1 MPPGTPDG
9 FEWAVG
15 IEDTFIPQLGRST
28 GRLLDEYALTQHYE
42 RWREDL
48 DLAAS
53 LGVRSMRYGIP
64 WYRVNPAPGRFDWS
78 WTDPVLEH
86 MVERLGI
93 APIIDLVHYGCPL
106 WMEREFLHPDYPRRV
121 AEYAAAFAERY
132 RHLVRSYTPLN
143 EPLVNIRFGGYT
155 GYWPPYR
162 RGWRGWVALLLPIA
176 QGMSR
181 TIAALREL
189 QPDAR
194 IVHVEATASYTAD
207 DPALQDALRFTRR
220 RQLLPTDLLLGRV
233 HEAHPMRSWLKAHGA
248 SEGTLRWLCDHPQEF
263 DVMGVNFYPGM
274 SAHRLVGTD
283 GTARRAAYQGGGSE
297 LERVIRTFGQRYGRP
312 VMITETS
319 AIGSVLRRARWMDE
333 SVATV
338 QRLRGEGVP
347 IVGYTWWPM
356 FSLVTWMWRSG
367 RKDVGS
373 YLGHMGLWDL
383 RDDGHGG
390 LDRAPTILVDR
401 FRAYA
406 ADTLGSVGPLA
417 GESSRA
423 WERTR

>member
-86 MVERLGI
+86 MVGRLGI

-143 EPLVNIRFGGYT
+143 EPLVNIRFSGYT

-162 RGWRGWVALLLPIA
+162 RGWRGWVALLLP
-176 QGMSR
+176 
-181 TIAALREL
+181 
-189 QPDAR
+189 
-194 IVHVEATASYTAD
+194 
-207 DPALQDALRFTRR
+207 
-220 RQLLPTDLLLGRV
+220 
-233 HEAHPMRSWLKAHGA
+233 
-248 SEGTLRWLCDHPQEF
+248 
-263 DVMGVNFYPGM
+263 
-274 SAHRLVGTD
+274 
-283 GTARRAAYQGGGSE
+283 
-297 LERVIRTFGQRYGRP
+297 
-312 VMITETS
+312 
-319 AIGSVLRRARWMDE
+319 
-333 SVATV
+333 
-338 QRLRGEGVP
+338 
-347 IVGYTWWPM
+347 
-356 FSLVTWMWRSG
+356 
-367 RKDVGS
+367 
-373 YLGHMGLWDL
+373 
-383 RDDGHGG
+383 
-390 LDRAPTILVDR
+390 
-401 FRAYA
+401 
-406 ADTLGSVGPLA
+406 
-417 GESSRA
+417 
-423 WERTR
+423 